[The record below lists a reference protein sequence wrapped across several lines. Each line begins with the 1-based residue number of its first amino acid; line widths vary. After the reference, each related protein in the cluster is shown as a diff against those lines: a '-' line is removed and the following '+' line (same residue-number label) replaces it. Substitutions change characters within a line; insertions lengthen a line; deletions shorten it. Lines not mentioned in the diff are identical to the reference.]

1 MTVGTLVT
9 ISGLAT
15 TPGVQTF
22 ATDNVVQTA
31 ATVDSSATTAHTS
44 ATEATTTQDQAEIAP
59 TLEEAATDSQV
70 TASTSVA
77 SDSTSRTNAS
87 SENNVA
93 SNTEVETVIDSNAK
107 ADTNVAPHSSS
118 TTSTDPIDATNP
130 TLRSGDS
137 GATSVQATQS
147 EPATATNRV
156 PVDSELMA
164 SAIAQ
169 ADGNTLTLPA
179 GFDLNLFA
187 DADEPTQFA
196 AQHATIAA
204 IMALGEQDPTNSYHA
219 SAEDQAVAI
228 SQLPESASVDIALS
242 NFAAGILNQVRLQ
255 LGNTTLTLSKGAV
268 DFARDIS
275 LAYQQDQWQIVR
287 HADHDLAAISSV
299 ASQYGLPADRNYYEN
314 ISAGYLTSTTK
325 PTLAS
330 LKQGIYETIMD
341 MLFAD
346 GDLNFGHTLSL
357 IGYVGHQQTPSTS
370 EYLGVSVDAMGQIHL
385 FLVPNQKIEQSNK
398 FDVSPVMVPT
408 TAELLANQDVAT
420 TSTTTTKATNPS
432 TQQPGSGTGKTVTL
446 SSPARA
452 KQPATRKLASS
463 APASLQ
469 GITPKVTTNQ
479 AKGAEKQVTSNRQR
493 AIQLPQTNEN
503 TTRNLISSLIGWL
516 MTTMAVLLGLKR
528 HRQEN

>member
-70 TASTSVA
+70 TASASVA

-268 DFARDIS
+268 DFARDF
-275 LAYQQDQWQIVR
+275 
-287 HADHDLAAISSV
+287 H
-299 ASQYGLPADRNYYEN
+299 LPIN
-314 ISAGYLTSTTK
+314 
-325 PTLAS
+325 
-330 LKQGIYETIMD
+330 
-341 MLFAD
+341 
-346 GDLNFGHTLSL
+346 
-357 IGYVGHQQTPSTS
+357 
-370 EYLGVSVDAMGQIHL
+370 
-385 FLVPNQKIEQSNK
+385 KINGRSY
-398 FDVSPVMVPT
+398 
-408 TAELLANQDVAT
+408 
-420 TSTTTTKATNPS
+420 
-432 TQQPGSGTGKTVTL
+432 
-446 SSPARA
+446 
-452 KQPATRKLASS
+452 ATR
-463 APASLQ
+463 
-469 GITPKVTTNQ
+469 I
-479 AKGAEKQVTSNRQR
+479 
-493 AIQLPQTNEN
+493 
-503 TTRNLISSLIGWL
+503 
-516 MTTMAVLLGLKR
+516 MTCPLF
-528 HRQEN
+528 HR